1 MGKREKGIKTGFAV
15 LAGFLFFLFT
25 EEGKK
30 EIIQASDM
38 ELGGFHIEI
47 EAGEPDPVKEE
58 PVNEETEAPEAEE
71 EVSEEKT
78 ELPAEEFQPPK
89 TEEPEPGEE
98 EQLQPETVFQETRE
112 IPQEEPKVKKT
123 KEAVPSLSPR
133 PETKNQSPS
142 LKEEETVCFFHSLR
156 PVLAMDRIPAIR
168 VSAKESLY
176 IYSYEVNGNPVSAKW
191 DQDTILPEQPKLKE
205 GKNKI
210 ELFLLTEKGEI
221 IAMTPW
227 EFIAVKD
234 RV

>member
-15 LAGFLFFLFT
+15 LAGLLFFLSA
-25 EEGKK
+25 EEGNK

-58 PVNEETEAPEAEE
+58 PVNEEPEAPEAEE
-71 EVSEEKT
+71 EVSEEKQSFRQKNFSLRKPKNRKRGGRT
-78 ELPAEEFQPPK
+78 TPA
-89 TEEPEPGEE
+89 GNG
-98 EQLQPETVFQETRE
+98 FQETRE

-156 PVLAMDRIPAIR
+156 PVLAMDRIPVIR
-168 VSAKESLY
+168 VSAKKASISIPMKSMGIRYLQ
-176 IYSYEVNGNPVSAKW
+176 NGIRIPFCRNSR
-191 DQDTILPEQPKLKE
+191 
-205 GKNKI
+205 N
-210 ELFLLTEKGEI
+210 
-221 IAMTPW
+221 
-227 EFIAVKD
+227 
-234 RV
+234 